1 MNNPDNLEERF
12 RQLEKEVYASGQQQ
26 QQPPIDPQMKR
37 AEPEKRSDQTFANGG
52 FESSVDTAKSWLSDL
67 VVWIN
72 GLTGVTKI
80 VAIAVVGVV
89 AFGIMS
95 FVFKLVTAAISLAI
109 MALVVYI
116 LYKLFLEPE
125 PKS

>member
-12 RQLEKEVYASGQQQ
+12 RQLEKEVYASTQQQ
-26 QQPPIDPQMKR
+26 SNDPTKR
-37 AEPEKRSDQTFANGG
+37 AEPDQQRSDDPTVAN
-52 FESSVDTAKSWLSDL
+52 SSFDSSINTAKSWAADL
-67 VVWIN
+67 VTWIN

-95 FVFKLVTAAISLAI
+95 FVFRLVTAAISLAI

-116 LYKLFLEPE
+116 LYKVFLEPE